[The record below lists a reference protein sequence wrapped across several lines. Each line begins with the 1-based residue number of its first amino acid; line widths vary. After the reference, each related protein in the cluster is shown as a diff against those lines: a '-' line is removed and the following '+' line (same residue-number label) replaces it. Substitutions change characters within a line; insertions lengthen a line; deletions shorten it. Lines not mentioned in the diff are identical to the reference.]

1 MTEALVPLVGSA
13 APGVVDGSAA
23 VDEGPAVDAVDAP
36 AVDAVDAPAVGPSVA
51 RNDVGAAAEN
61 RLEGL
66 CVLSTSASIEPQSM
80 TCLRHDFERPRD
92 CNYSP

>member
-1 MTEALVPLVGSA
+1 MTEALVPLGGSA
-13 APGVVDGSAA
+13 APVDGPAA

-36 AVDAVDAPAVGPSVA
+36 ALDAVDAPAVGPSIA

-61 RLEGL
+61 RLEGAL

-80 TCLRHDFERPRD
+80 TCLRYDFERPTN
-92 CNYSP
+92 CN